1 MSIVVGTLTIDLKAN
16 TASFSQ
22 SMDKMSQLSAKT
34 ANDVK
39 RSLEKI
45 ATAGA
50 ALAVGIVAATA
61 TLIETSVATI
71 GSLNRLAQA
80 SGTTID
86 KFSALAYAAKVSHLE
101 VDDMA
106 KGMEKLAKSAF
117 GAQNGNVALEKIF
130 SRLGVSIKDSNGH
143 LRDTSDL
150 FTDVAV
156 KFSQMGAGAG
166 KTALA
171 MLLFGKAG
179 AGMIPMMN
187 EFGVESASIIAEAKA
202 FGLVIGGEVPAK
214 MMAYHEAMVKLHSA
228 QQGFGIQLTAAV
240 LPALLKVI
248 ERLQELG
255 SAVDIPRL
263 AEAFGQ
269 KVTSAINAVGVA
281 LEFAVRHAHALKL
294 AFEALAAVQV
304 GKILIPLVGQLMTG
318 GLAMAA
324 KGVKEFA
331 IGFAGLGKVIPVLVE
346 FAGWLKTEAWMV
358 GALAAEEGVA
368 TAASYGLATAVA
380 AVGGP
385 VTIAIAAVAGLVLL
399 LYKFR
404 ESTFSLMGTTY
415 QLRDVWNAAWI
426 VMGNVFTWVGQRFS
440 EVVTFIK
447 GVWKGFIDLIS
458 SNIIVRVMT
467 AMFGAAIEFARSVL
481 GRLTP
486 QFLIDALN
494 QAKAQREASGKKA
507 PAGSPD
513 VAPAALPPPDT
524 AGLGTEKKEKKDLY
538 GDEIKKLDQLIAAQ
552 RAYLGVLDA
561 TPDKIAEVM
570 AAEIAETRIVALNTQ
585 LLDEKRP
592 ALTEVE
598 KATIRSKIATEESLK
613 ALNEYG
619 KELVGQQHSTDLS
632 IQQSK
637 VMAAANLEGGEAVR
651 QAAISNAM
659 LALQYGRT
667 TDQLKEMSPELN
679 KLNALL
685 TRKSNADVVEATN
698 KEIDTLTDQIATLR
712 ISTDAAGQFV
722 NVQREAALAVKLYA
736 INQQL
741 ATTTDKEALAALER
755 KRQLMI
761 DVTKGEWAE
770 ADARAAIALR
780 SPLEQFQEEINA
792 LGREEKALQTTQGST
807 LSYAQQAMAA
817 ARAQDAF
824 NKATDQTVSLLLRS
838 GSARDGFTAFF
849 LDMQKQ
855 AKTTGQ
861 IIYEALNSAF
871 TKLSD
876 NLTELITGGKTNF
889 GKMFQDIGKQMLNSQ
904 IKSSLQTGLGALGS
918 KLGVDLGGLSKPD
931 GTKANAF
938 WVRMAEAAGLPGL
951 PTGGGGGS
959 SSGMSGLL
967 GALLGVALPVAGALA
982 GGGSMSPGAAYLVG
996 ENGPEIRRGNTISS
1010 NAESKRMLTAS
1021 AGSTHYYSIDARGT
1035 DPVLTEQRTRAAILA
1050 AHNSA
1055 IGTAVAATADNVR
1068 RNPKR

>member
-1 MSIVVGTLTIDLKAN
+1 MSIVVGTLTIDLRAN

-34 ANDVK
+34 ANDVN
-39 RSLEKI
+39 RSLEKT

-106 KGMEKLAKSAF
+106 KSMEKLAKSAF

-130 SRLGVSIKDSNGH
+130 GRLGVSIKDSNGH
-143 LRDTSDL
+143 LRHTSDL

-214 MMAYHEAMVKLHSA
+214 VMAYHEAMVKLHSA

-281 LEFAVRHAHALKL
+281 LEFTVRHAHALKL
-294 AFEALAAVQV
+294 AFEALAAVEG
-304 GKILIPLVGQLMTG
+304 GKILLPLGGQSMTG

-346 FAGWLKTEAWMV
+346 FAGWLKTEASMV

-368 TAASYGLATAVA
+368 TAASS
-380 AVGGP
+380 
-385 VTIAIAAVAGLVLL
+385 GLVLL

-404 ESTFSLMGTTY
+404 ESTFSLMGPTY

-447 GVWKGFIDLIS
+447 GVWKGFIDIIS

-467 AMFGAAIEFARSVL
+467 AMFSAAIEFARSVL

-598 KATIRSKIATEESLK
+598 KATLRAKIATEESLK

-637 VMAAANLEGGEAVR
+637 VMAAANLEGGEAAR
-651 QAAISNAM
+651 KAAVSNAI

-667 TDQLKEMSPELN
+667 KDELTQMAPELA

-685 TRKSNADVVEATN
+685 TR
-698 KEIDTLTDQIATLR
+698 
-712 ISTDAAGQFV
+712 
-722 NVQREAALAVKLYA
+722 
-736 INQQL
+736 
-741 ATTTDKEALAALER
+741 
-755 KRQLMI
+755 
-761 DVTKGEWAE
+761 
-770 ADARAAIALR
+770 
-780 SPLEQFQEEINA
+780 
-792 LGREEKALQTTQGST
+792 
-807 LSYAQQAMAA
+807 
-817 ARAQDAF
+817 
-824 NKATDQTVSLLLRS
+824 
-838 GSARDGFTAFF
+838 
-849 LDMQKQ
+849 
-855 AKTTGQ
+855 
-861 IIYEALNSAF
+861 
-871 TKLSD
+871 
-876 NLTELITGGKTNF
+876 
-889 GKMFQDIGKQMLNSQ
+889 
-904 IKSSLQTGLGALGS
+904 
-918 KLGVDLGGLSKPD
+918 
-931 GTKANAF
+931 
-938 WVRMAEAAGLPGL
+938 
-951 PTGGGGGS
+951 
-959 SSGMSGLL
+959 
-967 GALLGVALPVAGALA
+967 
-982 GGGSMSPGAAYLVG
+982 
-996 ENGPEIRRGNTISS
+996 
-1010 NAESKRMLTAS
+1010 
-1021 AGSTHYYSIDARGT
+1021 
-1035 DPVLTEQRTRAAILA
+1035 
-1050 AHNSA
+1050 
-1055 IGTAVAATADNVR
+1055 
-1068 RNPKR
+1068 